1 MTEFIFS
8 RGRLMKT
15 ISIYTDG
22 ACSGNPGPGG
32 WGAVLLYGDR
42 IKEIHGGETD
52 TTNQRMEIKAV
63 IEALRA
69 LKVSDWEV
77 IVHSDSA
84 YVVNAFNQ
92 KWIENWQRNGWR
104 NSKKEAV
111 ANQDLWRELIR
122 LTEKNRVRL
131 EKVKGHAGNEWNER
145 CDQLAR
151 QGIKELNGEG

>member
-1 MTEFIFS
+1 
-8 RGRLMKT
+8 MK
-15 ISIYTDG
+15 IVRIYTDG

-32 WGAVLLYGDR
+32 WGAVLMYAEQV
-42 IKEIHGGETD
+42 KEICGGEPN

-63 IEALRA
+63 IEALKA

-77 IVHSDSA
+77 TVYSDSA

-92 KWIENWQRNGWR
+92 NWIENWQRNGWR
-104 NSKKEAV
+104 NSKKDAV
-111 ANQDLWRELIR
+111 ANQDLWQELIS
-122 LTEKNRVRL
+122 LIGKNRVRL

-151 QGIKELNGEG
+151 QGIKDLNGEG